1 MFLRL
6 CLSSSYALKKGE
18 AEYVPYAAALKELFK
33 RHEKDGTADYSY
45 TTNVYFGSV

>member
-6 CLSSSYALKKGE
+6 CLSSSYAPKKGE
-18 AEYVPYAAALKELFK
+18 AGYASYVSALKELFK
-33 RHEKDGTADYSY
+33 RHEKDGAADYSY